1 MLVLQRSSVTWTKV
15 GDVLPKELRE
25 KMGNWRDSI
34 PSKWLKASDLEG
46 KPRLV
51 TIKKFTEEKL
61 QGETFPKP
69 AVWFKEE
76 EKALILNI
84 TNGKKIE
91 QICGTGDPDGW
102 TGKRIVIYPTE
113 TELRGETVDCIRVRA
128 PKPGTKPPVP
138 EPEETEDHGS
148 DSDDTPF

>member
-1 MLVLQRSSVTWTKV
+1 
-15 GDVLPKELRE
+15 
-25 KMGNWRDSI
+25 MGNWRDSI

-69 AVWFKEE
+69 AVWFREE

-91 QICGTGDPDGW
+91 QICGTGDPDKW
-102 TGKRIVIYPTE
+102 PGKRIVIFPTE

-128 PKPGTKPPVP
+128 PKPGAKMPAPVE
-138 EPEETEDHGS
+138 EPEHVEDPEAENYQPS
-148 DSDDTPF
+148 DDDTPF

>member
-1 MLVLQRSSVTWTKV
+1 
-15 GDVLPKELRE
+15 
-25 KMGNWRDSI
+25 MGNWRDSI
-34 PSKWLKASDLEG
+34 PSKWLKASDLDG

-128 PKPGTKPPVP
+128 PKPGAPAPATRKQAP
-138 EPEETEDHGS
+138 EPEPEPIDEGHADQYD
-148 DSDDTPF
+148 DSDVPF

>member
-1 MLVLQRSSVTWTKV
+1 
-15 GDVLPKELRE
+15 
-25 KMGNWRDSI
+25 MGNWRDSI

-91 QICGTGDPDGW
+91 QICGTGDPDKW
-102 TGKRIVIYPTE
+102 PGKRIVIFPTE

-128 PKPGTKPPVP
+128 PKPGAKPAPQ
-138 EPEETEDHGS
+138 EEEYHEDEQP
-148 DSDDTPF
+148 SDDVPF